1 MDYEI
6 TDSGSDEAA
15 GGERV
20 FIRKSTGLVRAVGT
34 RDALIY
40 NCMITTIVLG
50 AALTFLLAPYA
61 FPHANLWLG
70 TLIAGVFAAVM
81 MVAYAIMSSAM
92 PRSGADYLF
101 QTRLVHPLV
110 AFGLAVSYFV
120 VWLPF
125 WEALGGWLLAVVGIS
140 PFASLLGSTEHIQWL
155 TDFGTWSSTPW
166 GITVISLVAIGIAF
180 LILTY
185 GSRLFMKFQL
195 ALWIML
201 LVSFAVTWIL
211 LLTHGHSA
219 FISTFNDYMETS
231 SGKHNYYQY
240 VIAQAHKEGFGGSG
254 GFTFLDTLGVA
265 PVVWTALPWS
275 YWIIANAGEMRG
287 ARKLSN
293 MLGSMLGATA
303 INVTLIII
311 TAVLLVNSVG
321 SEFLGSLAYLYY
333 SGSEALGSLPAAPF
347 YGVITGVLS
356 SSPIVIILLGL
367 GFVATGIQILL
378 GMAWGG
384 SRVILGLAIDRM
396 LPERLGDVSAKRG
409 VPTKALLMFMTVS
422 VIWVYLYNHTVVTE
436 YTLAVTLTSTLLYT
450 GSMVAAM
457 LFPYRAAELYK
468 TSPAA
473 RFKILGI
480 PIIVVVGVIALAFN
494 LLMAYYYLTKDKL
507 GVNSTNSL
515 VIVGAIIVASGIY
528 YYARRY
534 WLKRSGYDPEMTF
547 SVIPPE

>member
-6 TDSGSDEAA
+6 KGPGGGEAA

-81 MVAYAIMSSAM
+81 MVAYAIMSSSM

-101 QTRLVHPLV
+101 QTRLVHPLL

-120 VWLPF
+120 IWLPF

-140 PFASLLGSTEHIQWL
+140 PFASLLGANENIDWL
-155 TDFGTWSSTPW
+155 VSFGTWASTPW
-166 GITVISLVAIGIAF
+166 GITVISLAAILISF
-180 LILTY
+180 VILTY
-185 GSRLFMKFQL
+185 GSRLFMRLQL
-195 ALWIML
+195 FLWALL
-201 LVSFAVTWIL
+201 LISFATTWIL
-211 LLTHGHSA
+211 LLTHGHDT
-219 FISTFNDYMETS
+219 FVSTFNSYMEGS
-231 SGKHNYYQY
+231 SGESNYYQT
-240 VIAQAHKEGFGGSG
+240 IITEAHKEGFGGSS

-303 INVTLIII
+303 INVTLLVI
-311 TAVLLVNSVG
+311 TAILLVNSLG
-321 SEFLGSLAYLYY
+321 TEFIGSLAYLYY
-333 SGSEALGSLPAAPF
+333 SGSEALGALPAAPF
-347 YGVITGVLS
+347 YGVITGLLS
-356 SSPIVIILLGL
+356 SNPIVITLLGL

-396 LPERLGDVSAKRG
+396 VPERLGDVSPKNGA
-409 VPTKALLMFMTVS
+409 PTKALTLFMLVS
-422 VIWVYLYNHTVVTE
+422 VVWVYLYNHTDVGE
-436 YTLAVTLTSTLLYT
+436 YTLAVTLTSTLLYS
-450 GSMVAAM
+450 GSMVAAI
-457 LFPYRAAELYK
+457 LFPYRAGELYR

-473 RFKILGI
+473 RFRPLGI
-480 PIIVVVGVIALAFN
+480 PVITVVGVIALAFN
-494 LLMAYYYLTKDKL
+494 LLMAYYYVTKDAL
-507 GVNSTNSL
+507 GVNSASSL
-515 VIVGAIIVASGIY
+515 RIVGAVIIAFGVY
-528 YYARRY
+528 YYARRW
-534 WLKRSGYDPEMTF
+534 WLRRTGYDPSMAF
-547 SVIPPE
+547 AVIPPE